1 MACKLTSKGTKLYY
15 DSDGTPP
22 YTQLSAVASLTG
34 PTVTRSFEEQTEL
47 DSTGDWEEFCKSFRN
62 GGQLVAQLYSKRS
75 VLTILYN
82 TIEPATTAYYWKVL
96 FPLESGDSVESSLI
110 FQAWIE
116 SIGLEVPDKGNI
128 MTPLTLKVTG
138 SVTYTAGS

>member
-15 DSDGTPP
+15 DLDGVDP
-22 YTQLSAVASLTG
+22 YTQLSSVQSLSG

-47 DSTGDWEEFCKSFRN
+47 DSSGDWEEFCKSFRN
-62 GGQLVAQLYSKRS
+62 GGVLTAQLYSKRS
-75 VLTILYN
+75 ILTILYN
-82 TIEPATTAYYWKVL
+82 TIEPASTAYYWKVL
-96 FPLESGDSVESSLI
+96 FPLETGDSVESKII

-128 MTPLTLKVTG
+128 ITPLSLKVTG